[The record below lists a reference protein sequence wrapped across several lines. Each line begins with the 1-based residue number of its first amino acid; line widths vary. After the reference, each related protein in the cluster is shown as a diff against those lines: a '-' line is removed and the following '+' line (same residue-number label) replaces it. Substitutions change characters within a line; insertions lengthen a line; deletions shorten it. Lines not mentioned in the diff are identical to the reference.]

1 VYLVSA
7 AAAST
12 ETATG
17 SEAPTSTE
25 VEAAATT
32 TEEETSRAVMGLSLT
47 TSAQTDEAR
56 PPETL
61 SQSEIKPRPIC
72 RILSQYRMLPSSVV
86 Q

>member
-7 AAAST
+7 AAANT

-25 VEAAATT
+25 VEAAAT

-47 TSAQTDEAR
+47 TSAQTDEAH

-72 RILSQYRMLPSSVV
+72 RILSQ
-86 Q
+86 